1 MDFGRVMTAMITPM
15 HEDLSVNYEAA
26 QELAAYLLDHG
37 SDALV
42 VCGTTGES
50 PTLTKDEKL
59 KLFAAIHEVTKNR
72 AMMIAGTSS
81 YDTASSIELSKKA
94 EAVGA
99 DAILAVTP
107 YYNKPLQ
114 EGLYQHFSAIAD
126 AVNLPVI
133 LYNVPPRTSVNLEA
147 ATVARLAKIDNI
159 VAVKE
164 ASGNMEQ
171 ASQIRSMTAP
181 DFMIYSGDDSLT
193 LPLLSL
199 GACGIISVASH
210 LIGPQINEMV
220 QAFEAGDN
228 AKALELHQAYYQVFR
243 KIFICTSPIPIKYCV
258 NRIGMAAGPCR
269 LPLVEA
275 SAEHMVVLDQMLKDI
290 GLL

>member
-72 AMMIAGTSS
+72 AMMVAGTSS

-107 YYNKPLQ
+107 IIINCRKKAFTAIFLLLPMPL
-114 EGLYQHFSAIAD
+114 
-126 AVNLPVI
+126 
-133 LYNVPPRTSVNLEA
+133 
-147 ATVARLAKIDNI
+147 
-159 VAVKE
+159 
-164 ASGNMEQ
+164 
-171 ASQIRSMTAP
+171 
-181 DFMIYSGDDSLT
+181 
-193 LPLLSL
+193 
-199 GACGIISVASH
+199 
-210 LIGPQINEMV
+210 
-220 QAFEAGDN
+220 
-228 AKALELHQAYYQVFR
+228 AYR
-243 KIFICTSPIPIKYCV
+243 
-258 NRIGMAAGPCR
+258 
-269 LPLVEA
+269 
-275 SAEHMVVLDQMLKDI
+275 
-290 GLL
+290 